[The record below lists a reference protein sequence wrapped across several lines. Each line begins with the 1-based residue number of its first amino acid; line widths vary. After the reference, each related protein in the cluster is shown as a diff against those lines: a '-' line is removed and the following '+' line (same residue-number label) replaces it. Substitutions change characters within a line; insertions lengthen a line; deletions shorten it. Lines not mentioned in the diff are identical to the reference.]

1 MGKIARGEWAWAAG
15 FAALV
20 LAATTLPYLVGGLS
34 QTDGWRFGGFVLG
47 VEDGNSYIAKMGQG
61 ARGAWLFTLPY
72 SSEPQRGVPL
82 FEFHLLLGKLA
93 GPEHDAQVWVYHL
106 ARILF
111 GFALLLVSYLFLSEF
126 LPDVRSRRLGLVLVA
141 VGGGLGWLL
150 ALFGLDRLF
159 GSLPV
164 DFYSPEAYTFLI
176 LYALPHLAAARCL
189 FLLGLLAY
197 LRGRGVVAGLALL
210 AASLIQPLSVL
221 VAWVVIGMD
230 IGLALLPARLRHI
243 AKHPLGRPYR
253 EASPWDAIRMSFAA
267 LKTISISA
275 PFVLYTLY
283 LFSVDP
289 LLKQWNAQNVL
300 PSPHPLHY
308 VFGYGVLAVF
318 GVGGWRALARRK
330 PELARFVAGWAL
342 AVPFLLYAPLT
353 TQRRLMEGF
362 QLPLVALAVLGITNS
377 VGSARKRGAD
387 RSDDRSDA
395 FSRQLPGADRSDD
408 FSRQPPGAPDAQA
421 AAPRQFHALLII
433 ILSVP
438 TSAILLAGGI
448 AAARA
453 PAEPLFH
460 PADQLAALDWLSH
473 HAQPGEVVLSSFET
487 GNALPA
493 YTPLVAYIG
502 HGPESVFLAQKL
514 PRVAA
519 FYRRSTHAAD
529 RRRLLDDGRIA
540 FVIFGPHERALGDFD
555 LNSVDYLRGRFT
567 SGDYAVYEV
576 TP

>member
-20 LAATTLPYLVGGLS
+20 MAATTLPYLVGGLS

-106 ARILF
+106 ARLIF

-126 LPDVRSRRLGLVLVA
+126 LPDVRNRRLGLVLVA

-150 ALFGLDRLF
+150 ALLGLDHLF
-159 GSLPV
+159 GSLPI
-164 DFYSPEAYTFLI
+164 DFYSPEAFTFLI

-189 FLLGLLAY
+189 FLVGLLAY
-197 LRGRGVVAGLALL
+197 LRGRGVVAGLLL
-210 AASLIQPLSVL
+210 LCASLIQPLSVL
-221 VAWVVIGMD
+221 VAWVVIGAD
-230 IGLALLPARLRHI
+230 VLLAGITSSRVLRPPTSDPPSPISKLPMALATVLL
-243 AKHPLGRPYR
+243 
-253 EASPWDAIRMSFAA
+253 SS
-267 LKTISISA
+267 

-283 LFSVDP
+283 LFSADP
-289 LLKQWNAQNVL
+289 LLRQWNAQNIL

-318 GVGGWRALARRK
+318 GVGGWRALARRR

-342 AVPFLLYAPLT
+342 AIPFLLYAPLT
-353 TQRRLMEGF
+353 TQRRLIEGF

-377 VGSARKRGAD
+377 VGPARKGG
-387 RSDDRSDA
+387 DDRSDE
-395 FSRQLPGADRSDD
+395 FSRQRPGAT
-408 FSRQPPGAPDAQA
+408 DAQA
-421 AAPRQFHALLII
+421 ATPRQFHALLII

-473 HAQPGEVVLSSFET
+473 HAQPGEAVLSSFET
-487 GNALPA
+487 GNSLPA

-519 FYRRSTHAAD
+519 FYRRSTDEAD
-529 RRRLLDDGRIA
+529 RRRLLADGRIA

-555 LNSVDYLRGRFT
+555 PNSVDYLRWRFT

>member
-1 MGKIARGEWAWAAG
+1 
-15 FAALV
+15 
-20 LAATTLPYLVGGLS
+20 
-34 QTDGWRFGGFVLG
+34 
-47 VEDGNSYIAKMGQG
+47 
-61 ARGAWLFTLPY
+61 
-72 SSEPQRGVPL
+72 
-82 FEFHLLLGKLA
+82 
-93 GPEHDAQVWVYHL
+93 
-106 ARILF
+106 
-111 GFALLLVSYLFLSEF
+111 
-126 LPDVRSRRLGLVLVA
+126 
-141 VGGGLGWLL
+141 
-150 ALFGLDRLF
+150 
-159 GSLPV
+159 
-164 DFYSPEAYTFLI
+164 
-176 LYALPHLAAARCL
+176 
-189 FLLGLLAY
+189 
-197 LRGRGVVAGLALL
+197 
-210 AASLIQPLSVL
+210 
-221 VAWVVIGMD
+221 VAWVVIGID
-230 IGLALLPARLRHI
+230 SASAWLFPYLRFTFHFPPRSGRQPRPVGARRPSTLHAPRSILNALT
-243 AKHPLGRPYR
+243 
-253 EASPWDAIRMSFAA
+253 AILLS
-267 LKTISISA
+267 S

-283 LFSVDP
+283 LFSADP
-289 LLKQWNAQNVL
+289 LLEQWNAQNVL

-353 TQRRLMEGF
+353 TQRRLIEGF

-387 RSDDRSDA
+387 RSDD
-395 FSRQLPGADRSDD
+395 FSRQLPGAT
-408 FSRQPPGAPDAQA
+408 DAQA

-433 ILSVP
+433 VLTVP

-460 PADQLAALDWLSH
+460 PADQLAAFDWLSH

-519 FYRRSTHAAD
+519 FYRRSTDDAG
-529 RRRLLDDGRIA
+529 RRRLLAGGRIA
-540 FVIFGPHERALGDFD
+540 FVIFGPHERALGGFD
-555 LNSVDYLRGRFT
+555 PNSVDYLRGRFT

>member
-1 MGKIARGEWAWAAG
+1 ADLAMGKIARGEWAWAAG
-15 FAALV
+15 FAVLV
-20 LAATTLPYLVGGLS
+20 MAATTLPYLAGGLS

-106 ARILF
+106 ARIIF

-126 LPDVRSRRLGLVLVA
+126 LPDVRNRRLGLVLVA
-141 VGGGLGWLL
+141 LGGGLGWLL
-150 ALFGLDRLF
+150 ALFGLDHLF

-221 VAWVVIGMD
+221 VAWVVIGID
-230 IGLALLPARLRHI
+230 SASAWLFPYLRFTFHLPPSTLHAPRSILNALT
-243 AKHPLGRPYR
+243 
-253 EASPWDAIRMSFAA
+253 AILLS
-267 LKTISISA
+267 S

-283 LFSVDP
+283 LFSADP

-353 TQRRLMEGF
+353 TQRRLIEGF
-362 QLPLVALAVLGITNS
+362 QLPLVALAVLGIANS

-387 RSDDRSDA
+387 RSDD
-395 FSRQLPGADRSDD
+395 FSRQL
-408 FSRQPPGAPDAQA
+408 PGAPDAQA

-519 FYRRSTHAAD
+519 FYRRSTDDAG
-529 RRRLLDDGRIA
+529 RRRLLADGRIA

-555 LNSVDYLRGRFT
+555 PNSVDYLRGRFT